1 MSGALDV
8 QLCDRLLTTTRS
20 LRKRLDLT
28 KDVPTEIIEECLDI
42 AVQSPTGTNT
52 QKWHFVVVRNSDK
65 RKQVAEIYK
74 KAFELYWA
82 DIKKAERNTQTQP
95 LSTENKRMFESARYL
110 ADHLGKVPVLLIFC
124 LEEDMRDMS
133 PFHQATAYGSVLPA
147 AWSFMLAARARGLG
161 SCWTTL
167 HLKYAFDV
175 SSLLGIP
182 DTVTQCVLLPVAYS
196 TVAELKVA
204 KRSPAKDVTHWDC
217 WNGQK

>member
-82 DIKKAERNTQTQP
+82 DIKKRSEIRKLSLSQLKTSASLNRQP
-95 LSTENKRMFESARYL
+95 IWQNIMAK
-110 ADHLGKVPVLLIFC
+110 
-124 LEEDMRDMS
+124 S
-133 PFHQATAYGSVLPA
+133 PY
-147 AWSFMLAARARGLG
+147 
-161 SCWTTL
+161 C
-167 HLKYAFDV
+167 
-175 SSLLGIP
+175 
-182 DTVTQCVLLPVAYS
+182 
-196 TVAELKVA
+196 
-204 KRSPAKDVTHWDC
+204 
-217 WNGQK
+217 